1 MFLALRELRAARGR
15 VTLMGGTVA
24 LITLLLIMLTGLTGG
39 LSKENTSA
47 LDSLDPAHLVFSTE
61 EPSFMEST
69 YSGPLPA
76 LGVAQTK
83 LDSTGV
89 AVFGLPA
96 DFSSPVGSI
105 PSDGL
110 LVPESLGF
118 AAGDTVT
125 LGGVATTVAGVVD
138 ELDYSHQPVVW
149 APTELWQSAAHT
161 DADGTVG
168 LSTDGAEGVS
178 IRDAYSGLPS
188 YSSENG
194 SLLTMQGFL
203 YAISALVTIA
213 FLSVWTI
220 QRTRDLA
227 VLRALGASSRY
238 VLRDSLG
245 QAAMLLAGG
254 VLVGGLL
261 GIGLGTLAAGVL
273 PFDLGWRTLAVPPA
287 GVWLLGIAGAFIA
300 TRRVAHTDPLI
311 ALGGKA

>member
-24 LITLLLIMLTGLTGG
+24 LLTLLLIMLTGLTGG

-69 YSGPLPA
+69 YSGLLPA

-83 LDSTGV
+83 LD
-89 AVFGLPA
+89 
-96 DFSSPVGSI
+96 
-105 PSDGL
+105 
-110 LVPESLGF
+110 
-118 AAGDTVT
+118 
-125 LGGVATTVAGVVD
+125 
-138 ELDYSHQPVVW
+138 YSHQPVVW
-149 APTELWQSAAHT
+149 TPTELWQAAAHT

-178 IRDAYSGLPS
+178 IRDAYTGLPS
-188 YSSENG
+188 YSSEHG
-194 SLLTMQGFL
+194 SLLTMHGFL

-245 QAAMLLAGG
+245 QAAVLLAGG

-261 GIGLGTLAAGVL
+261 GIGLGTLAAGAL
-273 PFDLGWRTLAVPPA
+273 PVDLGWRTLAVPPA
-287 GVWLLGIAGAFIA
+287 GVWLLGIVGAVIA